1 MKLLVFEMW
10 LQCFYFVF
18 PEIIILERQSRS
30 IVATF
35 QTPEVSL
42 EFIVSDKE

>member
-1 MKLLVFEMW
+1 MLRLAKRRK
-10 LQCFYFVF
+10 

-35 QTPEVSL
+35 QTPKVSL